1 MNGSTT
7 FDHSAPATLA
17 ERIVKA
23 REATGFTTAQLA
35 HRLGVRTSTLASWES
50 GKGEPRTNR
59 LMMLA
64 GLLSVSPTWLLC
76 GRGTAPTETGSNQT
90 GDLEL
95 SSLKTS
101 LTELRSMIT
110 AMGEHVQN
118 LEQRVDTLDRSG

>member
-1 MNGSTT
+1 MNGSASIL
-7 FDHSAPATLA
+7 DHSAPGTLA

-50 GKGEPRTNR
+50 GRGEPRTNR

-76 GRGTAPTETGSNQT
+76 GRGTAPHDFAT
-90 GDLEL
+90 DPDVD
-95 SSLKTS
+95 SLKTS

-110 AMGEHVQN
+110 AMGEHVHR
-118 LEQRVDTLDRSG
+118 LEQRVATLNRDG

>member
-1 MNGSTT
+1 MNGSPTI
-7 FDHSAPATLA
+7 FDQRGSGTLA

-23 REATGFTTAQLA
+23 REATGLTTAELA
-35 HRLGVRTSTLASWES
+35 HRLGVRTSTLASWEA

-76 GRGTAPTETGSNQT
+76 GRGTAPHESS
-90 GDLEL
+90 DSDI

-101 LTELRSMIT
+101 ITELRSML
-110 AMGEHVQN
+110 AAVGEHVHR
-118 LEQRVDTLDRSG
+118 LEERVESLSRSG

>member
-1 MNGSTT
+1 MNGSATIL
-7 FDHSAPATLA
+7 DQDAPGTLA
-17 ERIVKA
+17 ERLVKA

-35 HRLGVRTSTLASWES
+35 QRLGVRTSTLASWEA
-50 GKGEPRTNR
+50 GKAEPRTNR

-76 GRGTAPTETGSNQT
+76 GRGTAPHESSGP
-90 GDLEL
+90 DVD
-95 SSLKTS
+95 SLKTS

-118 LEQRVDTLDRSG
+118 LEQRVETLNRSG

>member
-7 FDHSAPATLA
+7 VFGHSSPGTLA
-17 ERIVKA
+17 ERIVEA
-23 REATGFTTAQLA
+23 RKATGLTTAQLA
-35 HRLGVRTSTLASWES
+35 HRLGVRTSTLAAWES

-76 GRGTAPTETGSNQT
+76 GRGTAPHETGDANVDS
-90 GDLEL
+90 LK
-95 SSLKTS
+95 SSLS
-101 LTELRSMIT
+101 ELRLMIA

-118 LEQRVDTLDRSG
+118 LEQRVDALNRSG

>member
-1 MNGSTT
+1 MNGSPTKL
-7 FDHSAPATLA
+7 DHSAPGTLA

-23 REATGFTTAQLA
+23 REATGFTTAELA
-35 HRLGVRTSTLASWES
+35 HRLGVRSATLASWEA

-76 GRGTAPTETGSNQT
+76 GRGTAPHES
-90 GDLEL
+90 DESDV

-101 LTELRSMIT
+101 LIELRGMLA
-110 AMGEHVQN
+110 AMGEHVQR
-118 LEQRVDTLDRSG
+118 LEDRVESL